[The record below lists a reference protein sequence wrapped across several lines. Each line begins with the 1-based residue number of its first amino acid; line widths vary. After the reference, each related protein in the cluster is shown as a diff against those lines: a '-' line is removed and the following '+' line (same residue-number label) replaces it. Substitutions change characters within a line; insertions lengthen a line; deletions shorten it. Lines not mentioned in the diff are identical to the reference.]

1 MQYKVDYQSGRPVY
15 RCHSD
20 FGALDGTNIN
30 IFPKIVDF
38 GLATRL
44 GKRSAPDG
52 EAREQHGIYPIQP
65 DHYRAPEVILGCRW
79 DSKAD
84 IWNFG
89 VLLWDILGSRGLFQ
103 QIHDTG
109 GQYNAR
115 SHLAEMV
122 ALLGPPPREFVMKSK
137 TMSTLNWP
145 EAIRND
151 VGKLCKNAQEFPGGP
166 FFDTEGE
173 FCHSALIASHNLSD
187 TISFLEGKEREA
199 FSSFVR
205 EMLTWRPEE
214 RKTARQL
221 MEHPFLKLEN

>member
-1 MQYKVDYQSGRPVY
+1 MVALPPLDLKLANILMSFENENILLDFIKRRHLMQYKVDYQSGRPVY

-89 VLLWDILGSRGLFQ
+89 VLVRLVNILAAYPFVVCF
-103 QIHDTG
+103 
-109 GQYNAR
+109 R
-115 SHLAEMV
+115 SP
-122 ALLGPPPREFVMKSK
+122 ALLR
-137 TMSTLNWP
+137 
-145 EAIRND
+145 
-151 VGKLCKNAQEFPGGP
+151 C
-166 FFDTEGE
+166 
-173 FCHSALIASHNLSD
+173 
-187 TISFLEGKEREA
+187 
-199 FSSFVR
+199 
-205 EMLTWRPEE
+205 
-214 RKTARQL
+214 
-221 MEHPFLKLEN
+221 